1 MSVATSL
8 AQGAWKLK
16 TILDEVRIACLIHS
30 TVRCK
35 LKVMT
40 PKISKNEKD
49 IYKLASELIDQIDD
63 LEQLR
68 KERVSDAI
76 PELDK
81 SLAKLEEYV
90 QYRKL
95 GNLI

>member
-1 MSVATSL
+1 
-8 AQGAWKLK
+8 
-16 TILDEVRIACLIHS
+16 
-30 TVRCK
+30 
-35 LKVMT
+35 MT

-95 GNLI
+95 GNLIWFQLQGLRTDRTRMWKTRCEEIAPEEISQLVLH

>member
-1 MSVATSL
+1 
-8 AQGAWKLK
+8 
-16 TILDEVRIACLIHS
+16 
-30 TVRCK
+30 
-35 LKVMT
+35 MT

-95 GNLI
+95 